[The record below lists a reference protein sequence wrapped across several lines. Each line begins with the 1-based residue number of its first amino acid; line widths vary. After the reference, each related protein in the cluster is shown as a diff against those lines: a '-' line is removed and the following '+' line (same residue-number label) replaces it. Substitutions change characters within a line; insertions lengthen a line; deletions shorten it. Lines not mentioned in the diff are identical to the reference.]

1 MANETTD
8 TAAATGR
15 VTRSAAQAAAPASSA
30 THDTAAY
37 LTRDMLPERLSRFAD
52 YVTAAWQDRRTII
65 NEHSTSLDIDN
76 KLAYLYNYYVEH
88 DKTHEMLRRTF
99 CEDCE
104 HWTLPIWE
112 KASSRPRQ
120 EIRDLLEV
128 NGIYVGKGSGSK
140 IAGNLHRVVTRYMC
154 DDDDDESEK
163 EGEKPKE
170 SEPNMHFN
178 EQGDLV
184 TDDGNERSA
193 SFLFQQQL
201 EKQQADLANMT
212 AKLEAAQDIAAKLEA
227 AYLAHSES
235 RQGSPPKTPHPGT
248 WMPDSFDAIGIT
260 DNEIRRCLAD
270 FNKMYKDSDKS
281 MPQDEH
287 SLCPLGASI
296 PNNAHRRS
304 GGLLRLEALQG
315 TKDNR
320 GISLGGPR

>member
-15 VTRSAAQAAAPASSA
+15 VTRSAAQAAASASSAAPASSA

-120 EIRDLLEV
+120 EMRDLLEV

-163 EGEKPKE
+163 PKE
-170 SEPNMHFN
+170 SKAKMHFN

-184 TDDGNERSA
+184 TDDGDERST
-193 SFLFQQQL
+193 SFQQEL
-201 EKQQADLANMT
+201 DRQQAELANMT
-212 AKLEAAQDIAAKLEA
+212 AKLEAAQEITAKLEA
-227 AYLAHSES
+227 AHLDNSKS
-235 RQGSPPKTPHPGT
+235 RQGSPPKTPDPGK

-270 FNKMYKDSDKS
+270 FNKMYKDSDKYS
-281 MPQDEH
+281 GERYHFIESGQVQD
-287 SLCPLGASI
+287 
-296 PNNAHRRS
+296 
-304 GGLLRLEALQG
+304 
-315 TKDNR
+315 
-320 GISLGGPR
+320 